1 MPKTSL
7 DAIDRKILKYL
18 IKNARMPFL
27 EIARECGISG
37 AAIHQRI
44 RKLDDSGVILGSRL
58 IVDPKM
64 MGFDVCAH
72 ISITLKDPQLL
83 KQTVEQ
89 LKEIPEIV
97 EAHFITGSGNILVK
111 LYCVDNEH
119 LMRTIFDG
127 ILRIQGV
134 SSTETQISL
143 QEAFQR
149 QVNIDF
155 IEEKHP
161 AENHPLSPHDGDPI
175 GSPFFHACEGKGA
188 TRFVIISRKNPP
200 GPDFPD
206 LPGTRT
212 TKSRHPAIYPENRPP
227 PAKRRT
233 CRHKRKAPRL
243 KTGGAPRQTIV

>member
-1 MPKTSL
+1 MAKTAL

-44 RKLDDSGVILGSRL
+44 RKLDESGVILGSRL

-83 KQTVEQ
+83 KQTVEE
-89 LKEIPEIV
+89 LRKIPEIV
-97 EAHFITGSGNILVK
+97 EAHFITVK

-127 ILRIQGV
+127 ILRIQGIAT
-134 SSTETQISL
+134 TETNISL
-143 QEAFQR
+143 QEVFQR
-149 QVNIDF
+149 EVNIDF
-155 IEEKHP
+155 IDE
-161 AENHPLSPHDGDPI
+161 
-175 GSPFFHACEGKGA
+175 
-188 TRFVIISRKNPP
+188 
-200 GPDFPD
+200 
-206 LPGTRT
+206 
-212 TKSRHPAIYPENRPP
+212 
-227 PAKRRT
+227 
-233 CRHKRKAPRL
+233 
-243 KTGGAPRQTIV
+243 